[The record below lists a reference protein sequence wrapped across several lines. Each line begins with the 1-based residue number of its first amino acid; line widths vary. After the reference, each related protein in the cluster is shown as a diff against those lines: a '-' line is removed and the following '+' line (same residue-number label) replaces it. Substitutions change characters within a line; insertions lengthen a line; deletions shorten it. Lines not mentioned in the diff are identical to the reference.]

1 MTDIASAPRVGLSLA
16 FGEALRRDRQN
27 RAPDVLNTIANLS
40 SDEVFTPPEFANKML
55 DMLAEAWAVDHDGA
69 SIWAN
74 PEATFLDP
82 AVKSGVFLRE
92 ITKRLVEGQGD
103 PPEGSDERKA
113 LVDRILAKQV
123 FGIGMTV
130 LTASLSRR
138 SIYCSKN
145 ATSKHSVAPS
155 FTNPD
160 GNIWFQRTEH
170 TWVGDRCAYCPAARE
185 GYERGDKAET
195 YAYAFLHHTNP
206 KALVAQ
212 LFGDSMNF
220 DVIVGNPPYQ
230 LDDGG
235 AGKSAAPIYQKFIQA
250 AKALQPQYLTMV
262 TPSRWM
268 AGGKGLDDFRAE
280 MLSDDRIRS
289 LTDYIDSDEAFPGV
303 DIAGGV
309 SYFLWSRD
317 YRGTCTVTTIV
328 RGNRSLP
335 TERRLD
341 EYDVFVR
348 HSNAISILHKIWPD
362 GPKGDLALAAKVS
375 GRKAFGYATTARG
388 ASTAE
393 GIANPVTLVSSGGEG
408 FVARA
413 DVSMNA
419 GWIDKWKATVSRAA
433 PAGGRPDKEGRY
445 YGLSSIRIIPPG
457 YVTTEAYP
465 VVGAFDSELEAA
477 RMCAYLKSRF
487 VRFLLSLRA
496 ANQSVTRSSF
506 AFVPD
511 LPMDRVWTDEAL
523 FEKYGVSLGE
533 RTYIESLVRP
543 MDLGMPTADDEN

>member
-1 MTDIASAPRVGLSLA
+1 MTGTASTPSVSLSLS

-40 SDEVFTPPEFANKML
+40 SDEVFTPPEFANRML
-55 DMLAEAWAVDHDGA
+55 DALAGAWAADHGGT
-69 SIWAN
+69 SIWAE
-74 PEATFLDP
+74 PDVTFLDP

-92 ITKRLVEGQGD
+92 ITKRLVEGQGN
-103 PPEGSDERKA
+103 PLSGSDERRA
-113 LVDRILAKQV
+113 LVDRILTKQV
-123 FGIGMTV
+123 FGIGMTS
-130 LTASLSRR
+130 LTALLSRR
-138 SIYCSKN
+138 SIYCSRD

-170 TWVGDRCAYCPAARE
+170 TWSGDRCVYCPATRD
-185 GYERGDKAET
+185 GYERGGEAET

-206 KALVAQ
+206 KALVAR
-212 LFGDSMNF
+212 LFGGSMNF

-317 YRGTCTVTTIV
+317 YHGSCAVTTIV

-335 TERRLD
+335 TQRRLN

-348 HSNAISILHKIWPD
+348 HSNAISILRKIWPD
-362 GPKGDLALAAKVS
+362 GPKEDRALTAKVS
-375 GRKAFGYATTARG
+375 GRKAFGYATTDRG
-388 ASTAE
+388 APTDA
-393 GIANPVTLVSSGGEG
+393 GITDPITLVSSGGQG

-413 DVSMNA
+413 EVSMNA
-419 GWIDKWKATVSRAA
+419 HWIDKWKATVSRAA
-433 PAGGRPDKEGRY
+433 PAGGRPDKQGRY
-445 YGLSSIRIIPPG
+445 YGLSSIRVTPPG

-465 VVGAFDSELEAA
+465 VVSVFDSEAEAEF
-477 RMCAYLKSRF
+477 MCAYLKSRF

-506 AFVPD
+506 AFVPE
-511 LPMDRVWTDEAL
+511 LPMDRVWDDEAL
-523 FEKYGVSLGE
+523 YEKYGISPEE

-543 MDLGMPTADDEN
+543 MDVGTATAGAEV

>member
-1 MTDIASAPRVGLSLA
+1 MTGIDSAPSVSLSLS
-16 FGEALRRDRQN
+16 FGDALRRDRQN

-55 DMLAEAWAVDHDGA
+55 DALAAAWAADRGGA
-69 SIWAN
+69 SIWGD
-74 PEATFLDP
+74 PDVTFLDP

-92 ITKRLVEGQGD
+92 ITKRLVEAQGN

-113 LVDRILAKQV
+113 LVDRILTKQV
-123 FGIGMTV
+123 FGIGMTR
-130 LTASLSRR
+130 LTALLSRR
-138 SIYCSKN
+138 SVYCSKD
-145 ATSKHSVAPS
+145 ATSRHSVAPS
-155 FTNPD
+155 FKNPD

-170 TWVGDRCAYCPAARE
+170 TWVGERCRYCPATRD
-185 GYERGDKAET
+185 GYARGDEAET

-212 LFGDSMNF
+212 LFGGSMNF

-317 YRGTCTVTTIV
+317 YHGECEVTTIV
-328 RGNRSLP
+328 RGNRSLA
-335 TERRLD
+335 TQRRLD

-348 HSNAISILHKIWPD
+348 HSNAISILRKIWPD
-362 GPKGDLALAAKVS
+362 GPDRDRALAAKVS
-375 GRKAFGYATTARG
+375 GRKAFGFATTERGATTAN
-388 ASTAE
+388 
-393 GIANPVTLVSSGGEG
+393 GIADSVRLISSGGEG

-413 DVSMNA
+413 TVGMNA
-419 GWIDKWKATVSRAA
+419 DWIDKWKATVSRAA
-433 PAGGRPDKEGRY
+433 PAGGRPDRNGRY
-445 YGLSSIRIIPPG
+445 YGLSSIRVTPPG

-465 VVGAFDSELEAA
+465 VVSAFDSEVEAE

-511 LPMDRVWTDEAL
+511 LPMDRIWTDEAL
-523 FEKYGVSLGE
+523 YENYGISFDE

-543 MDLGMPTADDEN
+543 MDIGASSGDEA